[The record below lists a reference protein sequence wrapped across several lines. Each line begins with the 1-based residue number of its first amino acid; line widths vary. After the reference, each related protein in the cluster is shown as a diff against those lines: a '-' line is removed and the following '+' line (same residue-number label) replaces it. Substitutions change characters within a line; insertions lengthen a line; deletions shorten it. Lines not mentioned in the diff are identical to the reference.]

1 MVYKNIIKNVLD
13 RHKDGQGNIGSDSFR
28 DMLSVEIS
36 SNLEL
41 EDEKK
46 QTLLQKRSYEFIQ
59 NEMSQGE
66 KEHQDAWSRGKAID
80 NPLSIEMWKG
90 YKPNEHFNEVK
101 EEELSKEYLEHWTC
115 DHCGKNTHEV
125 DYDYLGN
132 NRNHLGCELKAED
145 ESVQEGEQMELF
157 PELVSWIYESPDGGK
172 TITKRKS
179 GDDYTKRILVTDWE
193 AEKENIVRRYN

>member
-66 KEHQDAWSRGKAID
+66 KEHLDAWSRGKAMD

-90 YKPNEHFNEVK
+90 YKPNKV
-101 EEELSKEYLEHWTC
+101 EEEEPLSQEYLDHWTC
-115 DHCGKNTHEV
+115 DHCGDNTHEV
-125 DYDYLGN
+125 EYDYLGN

-157 PELVSWIYESPDGGK
+157 PELESWIYESPDGGK

>member
-1 MVYKNIIKNVLD
+1 MVYKNVIKNVLD

-36 SNLEL
+36 SNIEL
-41 EDEKK
+41 EDKK
-46 QTLLQKRSYEFIQ
+46 KEAVLRKKSYEFIQ
-59 NEMSQGE
+59 NEMSKGE
-66 KEHQDAWSRGKAID
+66 KEHQDAWSRGKAKD
-80 NPLSIEMWKG
+80 NPLNITMWKG
-90 YKPNEHFNEVK
+90 WDGK
-101 EEELSKEYLEHWTC
+101 EEPLSQEYLDHWKC
-115 DHCGKNTHEV
+115 DHCGDNTHEV

-132 NRNHLGCELKAED
+132 NRIHLQCELKAED
-145 ESVQEGEQMELF
+145 ESVQVDEQMELF
-157 PELVSWIYESPDGGK
+157 PELVSWIYESPDGGE

>member
-46 QTLLQKRSYEFIQ
+46 QTLLQKRRYEFIQ

-66 KEHQDAWSRGKAID
+66 KEHQDAWSRGKAKD
-80 NPLSIEMWKG
+80 NPLNITMWKG
-90 YKPNEHFNEVK
+90 WDGK
-101 EEELSKEYLEHWTC
+101 EEPLSQEYLDQWTC
-115 DHCGKNTHEV
+115 DHCGKHTHEV
-125 DYDYLGN
+125 EYDYLGN
-132 NRNHLGCELKAED
+132 NRNHLQCELKLEM
-145 ESVQEGEQMELF
+145 GETSEQLEL
-157 PELVSWIYESPDGGK
+157 EL
-172 TITKRKS
+172 
-179 GDDYTKRILVTDWE
+179 
-193 AEKENIVRRYN
+193 N